1 MTPQL
6 TNLTIPFDL
15 MGEKEP
21 LKINFERAV
30 TESIDEV
37 FSTLG
42 ENVKQAVYS
51 YLENKY
57 GIRKEQIPSMIE
69 GFTDAIESIFGDAT
83 KLVELKIIEKLKG
96 KVKGF
101 AYKSKTKEIF
111 FAEYLTALQK
121 HLDWQC
127 MLPNV

>member
-1 MTPQL
+1 MGQQL

-15 MGEKEP
+15 IGEKEP
-21 LKINFERAV
+21 LKINFETAV

-37 FSTLG
+37 FTTLG

-51 YLENKY
+51 YLKNKH
-57 GIRKEQIPSMIE
+57 GIKKEQIPSKIE
-69 GFTDAIESIFGDAT
+69 GFTNAIEAVFGDAA
-83 KLVELKIIEKLKG
+83 KLVELKIIEKLQS

-101 AYKSKTKEIF
+101 AYKSKRKEMV
-111 FAEYLTALQK
+111 FAEYLAALQR

>member
-1 MTPQL
+1 MSRQL

-21 LKINFERAV
+21 FKINFETAV
-30 TESIDEV
+30 TEAIDEV
-37 FSTLG
+37 FTTLG
-42 ENVKQAVYS
+42 ENVKQAIYS
-51 YLENKY
+51 YLENKH
-57 GIRKEQIPSMIE
+57 GIKKEQIPSMIE
-69 GFTDAIESIFGDAT
+69 GFTDAIESIFGDAA
-83 KLVELKIIEKLKG
+83 KLVELKIMEKLQS

-101 AYKSKTKEIF
+101 AYKSKRKEVF
-111 FAEYLTALQK
+111 FAEYLAALQR

>member
-1 MTPQL
+1 MSQQL
-6 TNLTIPFDL
+6 TSLTATFDL
-15 MGEKEP
+15 RGEKEP
-21 LKINFERAV
+21 LKVSFETAV

-37 FSTLG
+37 FTTLG

-69 GFTDAIESIFGDAT
+69 VFTNAIESIFGDAA
-83 KLVELKIIEKLKG
+83 KLVELKIIEKLQS

-101 AYKSKTKEIF
+101 AYKSKR
-111 FAEYLTALQK
+111 
-121 HLDWQC
+121 
-127 MLPNV
+127 NVFC